1 MDKIKAHFYSGYVAS
16 GISVS
21 FDLDAFLEPKFY
33 PVAWAPSIALVACR
47 CKELSGSTLT
57 LALAGMLSNSY

>member
-1 MDKIKAHFYSGYVAS
+1 MDTIKGHCYLAYVAS
-16 GISVS
+16 GIRVS
-21 FDLDAFLEPKFY
+21 FDLDAFLEPKLS

-47 CKELSGSTLT
+47 CKELSGSTFT